1 MIFFHVQILSE
12 KIKTQCQIVT
22 AQLNKIHTKRRGK
35 RKKNLTKAKKQKEI
49 NDATKRNKTKN
60 STPPPPSRCTG
71 KFPENSRLVL
81 IKRE

>member
-1 MIFFHVQILSE
+1 MPNCYGAIKQNPYKE
-12 KIKTQCQIVT
+12 KGQMK
-22 AQLNKIHTKRRGK
+22 
-35 RKKNLTKAKKQKEI
+35 KKNLTKAKKQKEI